1 VAWEAS
7 MKAGIPMLAPVSE
20 TDREEPVPYWGLV
33 LALLTVASWALT
45 IGAVK
50 LIVDLV

>member
-1 VAWEAS
+1 
-7 MKAGIPMLAPVSE
+7 MKAGIPMLAPASE
-20 TDREEPVPYWGLV
+20 TDDREEPVPYWGLV

-50 LIVDLV
+50 LIIDFV